1 MDYGNLVRRI
11 TDNTGE
17 IHSLTLRVVAL
28 EYRNEVLE
36 NEVANLRYALENLI
50 DKLNGAEEEPYRE
63 SILVE

>member
-17 IHSLTLRVVAL
+17 IHSLTLRVAAL

-36 NEVANLRYALENLI
+36 NEVANLRYALENLLR
-50 DKLNGAEEEPYRE
+50 KLNGTEEEP
-63 SILVE
+63 